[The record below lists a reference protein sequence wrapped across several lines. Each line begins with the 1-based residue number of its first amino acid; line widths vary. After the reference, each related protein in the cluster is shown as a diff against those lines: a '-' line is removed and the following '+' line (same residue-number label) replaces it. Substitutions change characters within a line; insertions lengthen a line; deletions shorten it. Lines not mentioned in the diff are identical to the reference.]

1 MNRPLV
7 YCKLCP
13 GGPLHSAIE
22 TCGTLLRILTPL
34 AERPRAAALAI
45 GKASKAAA
53 HGGTR

>member
-22 TCGTLLRILTPL
+22 PCGTLLRILTPP

-45 GKASKAAA
+45 GKAMKAAA
-53 HGGTR
+53 YGGTR